1 MLKKQHNLNNFS
13 SSTIYC
19 SLGLDRQQLF
29 LSENFGG
36 LGPPQS
42 LSVLCKFFQE
52 VIKQHNSFVFFIYSQ
67 CDSFGNSVN
76 AGLGSGKIGQKFLT
90 SKPNFS
96 MSKILLKASLFKW
109 IIQQLST
116 LGILVLWPNI
126 FDHIFGNYL
135 E

>member
-1 MLKKQHNLNNFS
+1 MRKNKRKTLKQNFLKKQHNLNNFS

-36 LGPPQS
+36 LGPPRS

-67 CDSFGNSVN
+67 CDSFGELSKCW
-76 AGLGSGKIGQKFLT
+76 AGLWEDWAKILP

-109 IIQQLST
+109 IIEQLST
-116 LGILVLWPNI
+116 LGILVL
-126 FDHIFGNYL
+126 
-135 E
+135 